1 VNVRKEFSMKK
12 RIFGKS
18 RGQIAVLYAGI
29 IAVLLGAVALGAD
42 VAVMYVK
49 WQQAQKVADVAAL
62 AGANY
67 LAGGV
72 TYADSTTGTA
82 YPTASGCNG
91 ESSGTTSAEI
101 ATQVACTYAV
111 NNGLPASTVTIS
123 EPASEIKVVAT
134 ETGLPYFFAKTL
146 GMSTYSVSA
155 AAAAQA
161 PGPVDTVALS
171 RGCSRLD
178 SNALHHARRAA

>member
-1 VNVRKEFSMKK
+1 MK
-12 RIFGKS
+12 G
-18 RGQIAVLYAGI
+18 AG
-29 IAVLLGAVALGAD
+29 ATTCWTGAVALGAD

-49 WQQAQKVADVAAL
+49 WQQAQKVADAAAL

-67 LAGGV
+67 LAGGI

-134 ETGLPYFFAKTL
+134 ETGLPYFLREDA
-146 GMSTYSVSA
+146 GNEHIQCIGRCGRA
-155 AAAAQA
+155 
-161 PGPVDTVALS
+161 GP
-171 RGCSRLD
+171 
-178 SNALHHARRAA
+178 RACRHR